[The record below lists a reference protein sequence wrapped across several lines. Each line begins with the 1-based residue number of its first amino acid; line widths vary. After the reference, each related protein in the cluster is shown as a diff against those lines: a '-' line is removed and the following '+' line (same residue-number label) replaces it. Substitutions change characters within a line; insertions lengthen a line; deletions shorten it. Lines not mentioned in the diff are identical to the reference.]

1 MIVFAVD
8 LIPGIPDLPALAA
21 IGAAAAGAAY
31 AWWRGRPAPPPRRD
45 EEATRPAPAAAPAP
59 SPPPSDW
66 LDRLRSGLSRTRDQ
80 LFERV
85 DDLFRG
91 GRKIDEDLLQRL
103 EEVLVTADVGIRTA
117 ERLLAAI
124 RDRAS
129 REELSDA
136 AAMRRYLGEE
146 ASALLAGRDQ
156 PLASP
161 PPTGPLVIMVVG
173 VNGTGKTT
181 TIGKLASR
189 YSREGKKV
197 MLAAGDTFRAAA
209 IEQLEIW
216 AQRAGAEIVRQ
227 QEGSDPSA
235 VIFDAVKAAVARGFD
250 VLIADTAGRLH
261 TKAPLMDEL
270 RKVKRVTDRALPG
283 APHEVLLVLDAS
295 TGQNAVAQARL
306 FDEAVGVTGIVL
318 TKLDGTAK
326 GGVVL
331 QIADQLGLPIKLIGI
346 GEKVEDLRDFRS
358 ADFVRALFG
367 DGERPARP
375 APPAAGQRPTAP

>member
-1 MIVFAVD
+1 
-8 LIPGIPDLPALAA
+8 
-21 IGAAAAGAAY
+21 
-31 AWWRGRPAPPPRRD
+31 
-45 EEATRPAPAAAPAP
+45 
-59 SPPPSDW
+59 
-66 LDRLRSGLSRTRDQ
+66 
-80 LFERV
+80 
-85 DDLFRG
+85 
-91 GRKIDEDLLQRL
+91 EDLLQRL

-117 ERLLAAI
+117 ERLLSAI

-136 AAMRRYLGEE
+136 AALRRYLGEE

-156 PLASP
+156 PLVSP
-161 PPTGPLVIMVVG
+161 PPAGPLVIMVVG

-216 AQRAGAEIVRQ
+216 AERAGAEIVRQ

-235 VIFDAVKAAVARGFD
+235 VIFDAVKAASARGFD

-283 APHEVLLVLDAS
+283 
-295 TGQNAVAQARL
+295 
-306 FDEAVGVTGIVL
+306 
-318 TKLDGTAK
+318 
-326 GGVVL
+326 
-331 QIADQLGLPIKLIGI
+331 
-346 GEKVEDLRDFRS
+346 
-358 ADFVRALFG
+358 
-367 DGERPARP
+367 
-375 APPAAGQRPTAP
+375 